1 MAGSFAAIVG
11 AVGGALAV
19 LATVI
24 LLLWIRMKQ
33 YGKFSNKNS
42 ETGSSDPSAVVE
54 TKRGGSSPFSAP
66 SITGIRQFRME
77 ELEQATRNFSETNLI
92 GCGTFGLVFK
102 GLLSDGTVVAVKKR
116 MGEPRQE
123 FVEEVAY
130 LSTICHRNLV
140 VLLGYCQE
148 RGYQMLV
155 SEYLPNGSMCSHL
168 YDTGKSSTTKLEFKP
183 RLSVAI
189 GAAKAGLCHL
199 HGLNPT
205 FVHGNFKTGNVL
217 VDENFIAKV
226 ADAGMSKILEKIED
240 GASSVSSSLNA
251 FKDPEMEQLEVL
263 YETSDVYSFGVFLL
277 ELVSGKEATTYEE
290 AFGSNHS
297 LIQLVENHL
306 RSNDLVDPR
315 LVGGFTAEGMRDL
328 LWLMIKCM
336 SFPGKSRPRMENVV
350 VEIDRILE
358 TEIERTMVMGEGTA
372 TVALG
377 SHLFTS

>member
-19 LATVI
+19 LATVL
-24 LLLWIRMKQ
+24 LLLWIGMKQ

-54 TKRGGSSPFSAP
+54 MKRGGSSPFSAP
-66 SITGIRQFRME
+66 SITGIRQFRIE
-77 ELEQATRNFSETNLI
+77 ELEQATRNFNETNLI
-92 GCGTFGLVFK
+92 GCGTFGFVFK
-102 GLLSDGTVVAVKKR
+102 GLLSDGTIVAIKRR

-130 LSTICHRNLV
+130 FSTIRHRNLV
-140 VLLGYCQE
+140 VLIGYCQE

-168 YDTGKSSTTKLEFKP
+168 YDTGKGSTTKLEFKQ

-189 GAAKAGLCHL
+189 GAAKGLCHL
-199 HGLNPT
+199 HGLNPP
-205 FVHGNFKTGNVL
+205 FVHGNFKTGSVL

-226 ADAGMSKILEKIED
+226 ADAGMLKILEKIED

-251 FKDPEMEQLEVL
+251 FKDPEMEHLEVL

-277 ELVSGKEATTYEE
+277 ELVSGKEATTYEA

-297 LIQLVENHL
+297 LIQLVEDHL

-315 LVGGFTAEGMRDL
+315 LVGSFTAEGMRDL
-328 LWLMIKCM
+328 LLLMLKCM
-336 SFPGKSRPRMENVV
+336 SFPGKGRPRMENVV
-350 VEIDRILE
+350 VEIERILE
-358 TEIERTMVMGEGTA
+358 TEIERTTVMGEGTA
-372 TVALG
+372 TVTLG
-377 SHLFTS
+377 SQLFTS

>member
-1 MAGSFAAIVG
+1 MAGSFAVIVG

-24 LLLWIRMKQ
+24 LLLWICMKKH
-33 YGKFSNKNS
+33 GKFSNKNS

-54 TKRGGSSPFSAP
+54 MKRGGSSPFSVP
-66 SITGIRQFRME
+66 SITEIRQFRME

-102 GLLSDGTVVAVKKR
+102 GLLSDGTVVAIKR
-116 MGEPRQE
+116 RIGEPRQE

-168 YDTGKSSTTKLEFKP
+168 YDTGKGSTTKLEFKQ
-183 RLSVAI
+183 RLQVAI
-189 GAAKAGLCHL
+189 GAAKGLCHL
-199 HGLNPT
+199 HGLNPP
-205 FVHGNFKTGNVL
+205 FVHGNFKTGSVL

-240 GASSVSSSLNA
+240 GASSGSSSFNA
-251 FKDPEMEQLEVL
+251 FKDPEMEHFEVL

-277 ELVSGKEATTYEE
+277 ELITGKEATTYKE
-290 AFGSNHS
+290 AYGSNHS
-297 LIQLVENHL
+297 LIQLVEDHL

-315 LVGGFTAEGMRDL
+315 LVGSFTAEGMRDL
-328 LWLMIKCM
+328 LWLMLKCM
-336 SFPGKSRPRMENVV
+336 NFPGKDRPRMENLV

-358 TEIERTMVMGEGTA
+358 TEIERTIVMGEGTA
-372 TVALG
+372 TVTLG
-377 SHLFTS
+377 SQLFTS